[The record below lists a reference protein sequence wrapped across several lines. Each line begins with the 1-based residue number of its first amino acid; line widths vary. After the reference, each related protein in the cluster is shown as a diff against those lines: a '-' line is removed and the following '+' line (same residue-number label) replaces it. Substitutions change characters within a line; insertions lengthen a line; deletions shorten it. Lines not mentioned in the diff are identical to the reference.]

1 MPSKRLSVIIPG
13 YNNPELWWRRCVD
26 SVLANIGDMD
36 EVICV
41 DDGSEKRPYVLQEYA
56 KKDSRTKVIYRE
68 WNGGLSVARND
79 ALVNARGEYITFVD
93 SDDEIMPGTY
103 EKALAALG
111 SGDADVVL
119 FGVRSI
125 WVNEKLYK
133 EDIPDEMSARTLD
146 AASVKNLYE
155 ASLLNYAWNKV
166 YRASFLKSHTMSFD
180 PSRMPCEHIIF
191 VLQCIMAG
199 AKWGAIHHIGINYYR
214 THATLLSRY
223 KSSYVTGTRNASR
236 VWHHYKESNAGAIA
250 ILGDIG
256 EVSEV
261 ALMRGEWDNI
271 WRLKTPYTLLERLE
285 FARQHP
291 EISMGNAYLFFFKK
305 LIFSVLRR
313 WLYIRPVQRW
323 HIKKVYPEVKVCER
337 DGTQEV

>member
-1 MPSKRLSVIIPG
+1 MKSRRLTVIIPG
-13 YNNPELWWRRCVD
+13 YNNPEKWWRRCVD

-41 DDGSEKRPYVLQEYA
+41 DDGSEKRPSVLQEYA

-68 WNGGLSVARND
+68 RNGGLSVARND

-125 WVNEKLYK
+125 WVNEKLFK
-133 EDIPDEMSARTLD
+133 EDIPNEMAARTLD
-146 AASVKNLYE
+146 AESVKNLYE

-166 YRASFLKSHTMSFD
+166 YRASFLKSHKMSFD
-180 PSRMPCEHIIF
+180 PSGMPCEDIIF

-214 THATLLSRY
+214 THASLLSRY
-223 KSSYVTGTRNASR
+223 KSSYVEGTRNASELWR
-236 VWHHYKESNAGAIA
+236 HYKESIA
-250 ILGDIG
+250 DAKVILGSVG
-256 EVSEV
+256 EVSEKE
-261 ALMRGEWDNI
+261 LMSGEWDNI
-271 WRLKTPYTLLERLE
+271 WRIDSPYGLRDKWRFL
-285 FARQHP
+285 ASHP
-291 EISMGNAYLFFFKK
+291 GIAFGANPILVFIKK
-305 LIFSVLRR
+305 LFCSGLRKY
-313 WLYIRPVQRW
+313 LYTASVQRW
-323 HIKKVYPEVKVCER
+323 HIKRVYPTVKPYI
-337 DGTQEV
+337 